1 MLIRKYLFKG
11 LCPLVLLFSF
21 VFQANTVKADDST
34 PALIA
39 GDVTVTNNYGK
50 PDTIYVTGVSGG
62 DTVTVY
68 NAATGGRVIGKGKV
82 SGNNTSTQISIAQL
96 GADAG
101 AVYIT
106 DTSEG
111 MTESSRTEVD
121 YFAEPV
127 SVDPSPDDITVTNN
141 AGEPATIYVDNLGAG
156 DMVKV
161 YTAAIGGKLLTS
173 ATVGN
178 NKTDVTLSLDKL
190 DDVGGTLY
198 VSVTSKGMH
207 ESDRITATY
216 SAVVQSVAP
225 DVSDVTVTNN
235 VGKASTIYVDGLG
248 EGDVVKVYNAATG
261 GKLLT
266 SRIVGSNATDV
277 TLSVSNLGV
286 AAGSVYLSVTSK
298 GMTESS
304 RTMVNYS
311 GEGQSNPVSTSNV
324 TITNNVGKAG
334 TLSVNGLIPG
344 DKLKIYNAEIGGSV
358 LETATAKSDGTAT
371 VSLGQLGS
379 DAGDVYISVTSAGML
394 ESSRV
399 QVGYSAENQ
408 SNTLD
413 ASNIVFNNNVG
424 SDDTV
429 QVSGVSAGAV
439 INVYDAATGGD
450 LLGTATVVSGE
461 TSATVSINPP
471 GTGAGSVYVSVV
483 DPNELESNRVE
494 VDYFAQAQSDALD
507 TSNIV
512 VTNNVGASD
521 TVQVSDISVGEVVN
535 VYGSATGGNLLG
547 TATVATGA
555 TSATISIPQLGT
567 SAGSVYVSLV
577 EPNKLESSRVQV
589 GYLAEGKTSSISADD
604 VIVTNNSGKADIVY
618 VSGLNANDTVNV
630 YDSAVGG
637 NLLGTATVA
646 SDATSATVSISQLGT
661 SAGNIYVSRISKNE
675 SESDRVQVA
684 YSAIATTTEL
694 NANNIV
700 VANNAG
706 ANETVQVSGVT
717 EGEVINVYDSA
728 VGGNLLGTATVA
740 SGETS
745 ATITTSQLSA
755 MGGNIYVSLTDP
767 NELESNRVEVD
778 YSAEAQ
784 SDPVDVNNVTITN
797 NCGAADTIN
806 LTGLSQNDIIKV
818 YDSAQGGNLLG
829 TATVASGDAKA
840 TISIAQLGTSAGNVY
855 ISRTSTNKTE
865 SSRVTVPYLA
875 EALSSAPSASNI
887 IVTNNAGID
896 DTVQVTGLSA
906 NDIVDVYDSAQGGN
920 LLGTSTVGS
929 TGEGTTVSIPQLG
942 STAGSIYVS
951 VTSTNKNESVRTQV
965 GFAAEASSTA
975 PVANNITIVNNAGIA
990 GTVTV
995 NGLSGNDVVNVYD
1008 SAQGSNLL
1016 GTSTVEKYGTQAT
1029 VSVANLSANGG
1040 NVYVSVTSTGKLESV
1055 RTEAAYSSE
1064 LVSATPNADN
1074 ITVVNNAGIASTVT
1088 VSNLQPND
1096 IVNLYDS
1103 AQGGNLLGTVTV
1115 AANSM
1120 NVTASTTQLN
1130 ASGGTIY
1137 VSVTSTGK
1145 TESSRTAVQYNAQ
1158 SQSYA
1163 LDSGDIVI
1171 ANNSG
1176 SADTV
1181 TVTGVA
1187 TNDVVNIYSAA
1198 TGGTLL
1204 GTATVSSDNSG
1215 AVITV
1220 PQLGTDAGSVYVSVI
1235 RYGMTEST
1243 RTKVDYAAV
1252 SMAPL
1257 VGNISIVNNAVIA
1270 DTVTVTGLS
1279 ANDVVN
1285 VYDSETG
1292 GNLLGCADVPSNSN
1306 EVTITI
1312 PQLGID
1318 AGSVYVSVTNSGSTE
1333 SNRTKADYIAEQS
1346 SAALYPG
1353 NISIVN
1359 NPVGTTSVITV
1370 SNLSPNDFIKVYD
1383 ASVGG
1388 DLLGTATVSSNGT
1401 QVTINTTQLNTYGGS
1416 VYVSI
1421 TKYGKNESNRT
1432 EADYVAAN

>member
-1 MLIRKYLFKG
+1 
-11 LCPLVLLFSF
+11 
-21 VFQANTVKADDST
+21 
-34 PALIA
+34 
-39 GDVTVTNNYGK
+39 
-50 PDTIYVTGVSGG
+50 
-62 DTVTVY
+62 
-68 NAATGGRVIGKGKV
+68 
-82 SGNNTSTQISIAQL
+82 
-96 GADAG
+96 
-101 AVYIT
+101 
-106 DTSEG
+106 
-111 MTESSRTEVD
+111 
-121 YFAEPV
+121 
-127 SVDPSPDDITVTNN
+127 
-141 AGEPATIYVDNLGAG
+141 
-156 DMVKV
+156 MVKV

-207 ESDRITATY
+207 ESDRIAATY

-286 AAGSVYLSVTSK
+286 VAGSVYLSVTSK

-334 TLSVNGLIPG
+334 TLFVNGLIPG

-399 QVGYSAENQ
+399 QVGYSAANQ

-483 DPNELESNRVE
+483 VPNE
-494 VDYFAQAQSDALD
+494 
-507 TSNIV
+507 
-512 VTNNVGASD
+512 
-521 TVQVSDISVGEVVN
+521 
-535 VYGSATGGNLLG
+535 
-547 TATVATGA
+547 
-555 TSATISIPQLGT
+555 
-567 SAGSVYVSLV
+567 
-577 EPNKLESSRVQV
+577 LESSRVQV

-618 VSGLNANDTVNV
+618 VSGLNANDTV
-630 YDSAVGG
+630 
-637 NLLGTATVA
+637 
-646 SDATSATVSISQLGT
+646 
-661 SAGNIYVSRISKNE
+661 
-675 SESDRVQVA
+675 
-684 YSAIATTTEL
+684 
-694 NANNIV
+694 
-700 VANNAG
+700 
-706 ANETVQVSGVT
+706 
-717 EGEVINVYDSA
+717 NVYDSA

-1029 VSVANLSANGG
+1029 VSVANLSATGG
-1040 NVYVSVTSTGKLESV
+1040 NV
-1055 RTEAAYSSE
+1055 
-1064 LVSATPNADN
+1064 
-1074 ITVVNNAGIASTVT
+1074 
-1088 VSNLQPND
+1088 
-1096 IVNLYDS
+1096 
-1103 AQGGNLLGTVTV
+1103 
-1115 AANSM
+1115 
-1120 NVTASTTQLN
+1120 
-1130 ASGGTIY
+1130 
-1137 VSVTSTGK
+1137 
-1145 TESSRTAVQYNAQ
+1145 
-1158 SQSYA
+1158 
-1163 LDSGDIVI
+1163 
-1171 ANNSG
+1171 
-1176 SADTV
+1176 
-1181 TVTGVA
+1181 
-1187 TNDVVNIYSAA
+1187 
-1198 TGGTLL
+1198 
-1204 GTATVSSDNSG
+1204 
-1215 AVITV
+1215 
-1220 PQLGTDAGSVYVSVI
+1220 
-1235 RYGMTEST
+1235 
-1243 RTKVDYAAV
+1243 
-1252 SMAPL
+1252 
-1257 VGNISIVNNAVIA
+1257 
-1270 DTVTVTGLS
+1270 
-1279 ANDVVN
+1279 
-1285 VYDSETG
+1285 
-1292 GNLLGCADVPSNSN
+1292 
-1306 EVTITI
+1306 
-1312 PQLGID
+1312 
-1318 AGSVYVSVTNSGSTE
+1318 
-1333 SNRTKADYIAEQS
+1333 
-1346 SAALYPG
+1346 
-1353 NISIVN
+1353 
-1359 NPVGTTSVITV
+1359 
-1370 SNLSPNDFIKVYD
+1370 
-1383 ASVGG
+1383 
-1388 DLLGTATVSSNGT
+1388 
-1401 QVTINTTQLNTYGGS
+1401 
-1416 VYVSI
+1416 
-1421 TKYGKNESNRT
+1421 
-1432 EADYVAAN
+1432 